1 MIDSRK
7 LAGIIP
13 VVVTTL
19 NEDHSVDIISQKKL
33 INFLNDKKVGGFWCL
48 GTGSED
54 MNLTFEKKIILAK
67 TLCQSNVG
75 KLPLI
80 LGAGF
85 YCLEDTLN
93 FIDETNKL
101 DFDAYHIMPY
111 HPKLSMEML
120 IKYYKKL
127 ADFSSKPIWLY
138 TSANWC
144 QSFKPDFIEELMN
157 YRNIAGVK
165 FSSSNTVDQLKVLNM
180 QREGFQVITAVANQ
194 LFVTLS
200 MGSKAATSSLAS
212 AIPEVLI
219 DIFND
224 FTKGKINESMK
235 KHKVLMKFLSLLP
248 KTIKKDNFLG
258 GAEEKY
264 ILEKRKICKPFMT
277 NYYRCLNDN
286 EKLVVDKALE
296 SCDYLELINNA

>member
-19 NEDHSVDIISQKKL
+19 NEDHSIDIISQKKL
-33 INFLNDKKVGGFWCL
+33 INFLNDKKVGGYWCL

-54 MNLTFEKKIILAK
+54 MNLTFEKRITLAK
-67 TLCQSNVG
+67 TLRQTNEG

-127 ADFSSKPIWLY
+127 ADFSCKPIWLY

-157 YRNIAGVK
+157 YKNIAGVK

-180 QREGFQVITAVANQ
+180 QNEGFQVITAVANQ
-194 LFVTLS
+194 LFATLS
-200 MGSKAATSSLAS
+200 MGSKATTSSLAS

-277 NYYRCLNDN
+277 NYYRCLNDD

-296 SCDYLELINNA
+296 SCDYIELINNA